1 MSVGGGKSRCSV
13 VPANKVE
20 ATVWKGG
27 ERGSQ
32 CRYRERRS
40 VIEEI
45 LTGVMSR
52 QRRKLT

>member
-1 MSVGGGKSRCSV
+1 MGGGKSRCSV